1 MNIEQ
6 NLITDFGQLEKDDV
20 VLTNKGADLV
30 VFKLM
35 EKPRLSAQRHQ
46 YANSSWQSKLPNGQ
60 PRQRYIAVRC
70 QVSTKTRS
78 STNGSYT
85 WNEYEFRMPKEDDI
99 VEKVDF
105 NYKNVYRIKGTNN

>member
-6 NLITDFGQLEKDDV
+6 NLITDFCQLEKDDV

-30 VFKLM
+30 VFKLL
-35 EKPRLSAQRHQ
+35 EKPRLSDQRHQ
-46 YANSSWQSKLPNGQ
+46 YSNNSWHSKLPNGQ

-70 QVSTKTRS
+70 QVATKTKS
-78 STNGSYT
+78 STNGNYT
-85 WNEYEFRMPKEDDI
+85 WKEYEFRMPKEDDI
-99 VEKVDF
+99 VEKMDF

>member
-30 VFKLM
+30 VFKLR

-46 YANSSWQSKLPNGQ
+46 YLSL
-60 PRQRYIAVRC
+60 IH
-70 QVSTKTRS
+70 
-78 STNGSYT
+78 
-85 WNEYEFRMPKEDDI
+85 I
-99 VEKVDF
+99 
-105 NYKNVYRIKGTNN
+105 